1 MEDFE
6 KENPEETTQ
15 NEPQE
20 VEEVLLTV
28 TEDIRS
34 YIYETARWTKFL
46 SIVGF
51 VLTGIMILFSF
62 STGAIITAMNVS
74 LGGAANNP
82 WAAFGGGF
90 LTVLVLLFA
99 LLYFYPS
106 LLLFKYAN
114 SAKQAVLFGDQP
126 ALSVAMGKMKSF
138 FKFWGI
144 ITITVLGL
152 NTISFLLGVVALLGA
167 GSVAS

>member
-51 VLTGIMILFSF
+51 VLTGIMILVSF
-62 STGAIITAMNVS
+62 SAGALISTMNDRV
-74 LGGAANNP
+74 GVANNP
-82 WAAFGGGF
+82 WAALGGGF
-90 LTVLVLLFA
+90 LTVVFLLSA

-126 ALSVAMGKMKSF
+126 ALSAAMGKMKSF

-152 NTISFLLGVVALLGA
+152 YIISFLLGVVAYLGA
-167 GSVAS
+167 GNVAS

>member
-15 NEPQE
+15 NDPQE

-51 VLTGIMILFSF
+51 VLTGIMILVSF
-62 STGAIITAMNVS
+62 SAGAIISAMNDKV
-74 LGGAANNP
+74 GAANNP
-82 WAAFGGGF
+82 WAALGGGF
-90 LTVLVLLFA
+90 LTVLFLLSA

-144 ITITVLGL
+144 ITITILGL
-152 NTISFLLGVVALLGA
+152 YTISFLLGVVAFLGA
-167 GSVAS
+167 GSIAS